1 MPNTIGFQPVWTT
14 SILPVESEEQ
24 QTPCPRFPT
33 SQDGFAPPDLE
44 RFHEIRRTG
53 RSPTTSENRF
63 ATLSRFPLLY
73 KIVKAVLGTLQ
84 TGGACFRTTRWSVI
98 ADCALADKTGAAA
111 LEQLC
116 RDYWPPLYSFA
127 RRRGYSPSDA
137 QDMVQGLFASF
148 LQSKGY
154 AQADR
159 TKGKFRSFLLASLKH
174 YMANVW
180 DREHALKRGGDRGF
194 VLLDSELEAVEAL
207 HICEGEAA
215 VLDEE
220 QAYEQRW
227 ANTLVACAIAHL
239 SEEFSGET
247 KARLFQEL
255 KPFLCGGVGLPSQ
268 LEVAARLEIPIGTL
282 RSHLLRL
289 RMRYAELLREEVA
302 RTIGS
307 ADDVDEEL
315 RRFRKIL
322 TE

>member
-1 MPNTIGFQPVWTT
+1 MTRIGGRGN
-14 SILPVESEEQ
+14 SD
-24 QTPCPRFPT
+24 QTAV
-33 SQDGFAPPDLE
+33 SLAK
-44 RFHEIRRTG
+44 
-53 RSPTTSENRF
+53 NRF
-63 ATLSRFPLLY
+63 ATLSRFPLSC
-73 KIVKAVLGTLQ
+73 KTVKAIPGTLQ
-84 TGGACFRTTRWSVI
+84 DGGASFRTTNWGVI
-98 ADCALADKTGAAA
+98 ADCALADEKGSAA
-111 LEQLC
+111 LEHLC

-137 QDMVQGLFASF
+137 QDLVQGLFASF
-148 LQSKGY
+148 LKTKGY

-159 TKGKFRSFLLASLKH
+159 AKGKFRSFLLASLKH

-180 DREHALKRGGDRGF
+180 DRDHAAKRGGDRGF
-194 VLLDSELEAVEAL
+194 VLLDSEVEAVEAL
-207 HICEGEAA
+207 HVSECETAA
-215 VLDEE
+215 LDEE
-220 QAYEQRW
+220 QAYEERW

-239 SEEFSGET
+239 SEEFSGEA
-247 KARLFQEL
+247 KARLFEEL

-268 LEVAARLEIPIGTL
+268 VEVAARLEIPIGTL

-289 RMRYAELLREEVA
+289 RMRYAELLRQEVA